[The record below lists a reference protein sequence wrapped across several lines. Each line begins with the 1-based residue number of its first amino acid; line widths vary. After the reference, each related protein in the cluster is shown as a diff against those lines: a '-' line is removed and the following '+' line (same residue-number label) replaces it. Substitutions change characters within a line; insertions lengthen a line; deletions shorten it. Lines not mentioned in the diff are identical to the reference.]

1 MKKIFTASA
10 LAIAAL
16 SVSPIVAVPAAAQAK
31 SVALADVRAAAAKS
45 NAFTVASQQIQ
56 TTYKAQI
63 DQQETRGQTL
73 QAEMNVLI
81 AKYNEEAK
89 KTPQNAAAIQAAGK
103 AVQDKRQAAQTE
115 LGRIG
120 APVDLAIAYVEDQIS
135 VRMNEAIKAAMT
147 AKKVDLLVN
156 PEAVIARENNV
167 DITDAVVAELNRLLP
182 NVSTAVPAGY
192 QAGQLVQQR
201 NQQLM
206 DQARAAQGGA
216 AARPATPAPAPAPT
230 VGFASSP

>member
-16 SVSPIVAVPAAAQAK
+16 SVSPMVAAPAAAQAR
-31 SVALADVRAAAAKS
+31 STAVADVRAAAAKS

-89 KTPQNAAAIQAAGK
+89 KSPQNQAALQAAAK
-103 AVQDKRQAAQTE
+103 AVQDKRQAAQDE
-115 LGRIG
+115 LGKIG
-120 APVDLAIAYVEDQIS
+120 EPVELALAYVEDQIS

-147 AKKVDLLVN
+147 AKKVDLLLQ
-156 PEAVIARENNV
+156 PDAVLARENNV
-167 DITDAVVAELNRLLP
+167 DITDAVVVELNKILP
-182 NVSTAVPAGY
+182 SVTITPPAGY
-192 QAGQLVQQR
+192 KPGQLVQQR

-206 DQARAAQGGA
+206 DAARAAQPGA
-216 AARPATPAPAPAPT
+216 ATPAAGTPPT
-230 VGFASSP
+230 TR

>member
-1 MKKIFTASA
+1 MKKFLAASA
-10 LAIAAL
+10 LAIATL
-16 SVSPIVAVPAAAQAK
+16 SVSPILSAPAIAQAK
-31 SVALADVRAAAAKS
+31 GVAVADVRVAAARS
-45 NAFTVASQQIQ
+45 NAFQTASTQIE

-63 DQQETRGQTL
+63 DQQQSRGQTL
-73 QAEMNVLI
+73 QAEVNVLI
-81 AKYNEEAK
+81 AKYNEEIK
-89 KTPQNAAAIQAAGK
+89 KTPRNETAIAAAGK
-103 AVQDKRQAAQTE
+103 AVQDKQRAAQTE
-115 LGRIG
+115 LGQIG

-167 DITDAVVAELNRLLP
+167 DITDAVVAELNRILP

-192 QAGQLVQQR
+192 QPGQLVQQR

-206 DQARAAQGGA
+206 DQARAAQGGT
-216 AARPATPAPAPAPT
+216 RPATPAPAPTGTAPT
-230 VGFASSP
+230 TR

>member
-1 MKKIFTASA
+1 MKNILAASA

-16 SVSPIVAVPAAAQAK
+16 TVSPIISAPAIAQSK
-31 SVALADVRAAAAKS
+31 GVGVADVRVAAARS
-45 NAFTVASQQIQ
+45 NAFQTASTQIE

-63 DQQETRGQTL
+63 DQQQTRGQTL
-73 QAEMNVLI
+73 QAEVNVLI
-81 AKYNEEAK
+81 AKYNEEIK
-89 KTPQNAAAIQAAGK
+89 KTPRNETAVAAAGK
-103 AVQDKRQAAQTE
+103 AVQDKQRAAQTE
-115 LGRIG
+115 LGQIG

-135 VRMNEAIKAAMT
+135 LRMNEAIKAAMT
-147 AKKVDLLVN
+147 AKKVDLLIN

-216 AARPATPAPAPAPT
+216 AARPATPAPAPTGTAPT
-230 VGFASSP
+230 TR

>member
-1 MKKIFTASA
+1 MKKILVASA
-10 LAIAAL
+10 LAVAAV
-16 SVSPIVAVPAAAQAK
+16 SVSPILSAPAVAQAK
-31 SVALADVRAAAAKS
+31 GVGVADVRVAAARS
-45 NAFTVASQQIQ
+45 NAFQTASTQIE

-63 DQQETRGQTL
+63 DQQQSRGQTL
-73 QAEMNVLI
+73 QAEINVLI
-81 AKYNEEAK
+81 AKYNEESK
-89 KTPQNAAAIQAAGK
+89 KTPQNQATLQAAAK
-103 AVQDKRQAAQTE
+103 AVQDTRQAAQTE

-147 AKKVDLLVN
+147 AKKVDLLIN

-167 DITDAVVAELNRLLP
+167 DITDAVVAELNRILP

-192 QAGQLVQQR
+192 QPGQLVQQR

-206 DQARAAQGGA
+206 DQARAAQG
-216 AARPATPAPAPAPT
+216 ATPAAPAPT
-230 VGFASSP
+230 GTAPTTR

>member
-1 MKKIFTASA
+1 MKKILTASA
-10 LAIAAL
+10 LAIATL
-16 SVSPIVAVPAAAQAK
+16 SVSPMLAAPAAAQARA
-31 SVALADVRAAAAKS
+31 VAVADVRGAAAKS

-89 KTPQNAAAIQAAGK
+89 KTPQNQAALQAAAK
-103 AVQDKRQAAQTE
+103 AVQDKRQAAQAE

-120 APVDLAIAYVEDQIS
+120 APVELALAYVEDQIS

-147 AKKVDLLVN
+147 AKKVDLLLN
-156 PEAVIARENNV
+156 PDAVLARENNV
-167 DITDAVVAELNRLLP
+167 DITDAVVVELNKILP
-182 NVSTAVPAGY
+182 NVTITPPAGY
-192 QAGQLVQQR
+192 QPGQLVQQR
-201 NQQLM
+201 NQQM
-206 DQARAAQGGA
+206 IDAARAAQPAAGA
-216 AARPATPAPAPAPT
+216 PATAPAGTPPT
-230 VGFASSP
+230 TR

>member
-1 MKKIFTASA
+1 MKKILVASA
-10 LAIAAL
+10 LAVAAV
-16 SVSPIVAVPAAAQAK
+16 SVSPILSAPAVAQAK
-31 SVALADVRAAAAKS
+31 GVGVADVRVAAARS
-45 NAFTVASQQIQ
+45 NAFQTASTQIE

-63 DQQETRGQTL
+63 DQQQSRGQTL
-73 QAEMNVLI
+73 QAEINVLI
-81 AKYNEEAK
+81 AKYNEESK
-89 KTPQNAAAIQAAGK
+89 KTPQNQATLQAAAK

-135 VRMNEAIKAAMT
+135 VRMNEAIKGAMT

-167 DITDAVVAELNRLLP
+167 DITDAVVAELNRILP

-192 QAGQLVQQR
+192 QPGQLVQQR

-206 DQARAAQGGA
+206 DQARAAQGA
-216 AARPATPAPAPAPT
+216 APAAPAPT
-230 VGFASSP
+230 GTAPTTR

>member
-1 MKKIFTASA
+1 MKKILVASA
-10 LAIAAL
+10 LAIATL
-16 SVSPIVAVPAAAQAK
+16 SVSPILSAPAFAQAK
-31 SVALADVRAAAAKS
+31 GVGVADVRMAAARS
-45 NAFTVASQQIQ
+45 NAFTVASGQIE

-63 DQQETRGQTL
+63 DQQQSRGETL
-73 QAEMNVLI
+73 QAEINVLI
-81 AKYNEEAK
+81 AKFNEESK
-89 KTPQNAAAIQAAGK
+89 KTPQNQATLQAAAK

-147 AKKVDLLVN
+147 AKKIDLLLN
-156 PEAVIARENNV
+156 PDAVLARENNV
-167 DITDAVVAELNRLLP
+167 DITDAVVVELNRILP

-192 QAGQLVQQR
+192 QPGQLVQQR

-206 DQARAAQGGA
+206 EQARAAQGAKPA
-216 AARPATPAPAPAPT
+216 AAAPAGTAPT
-230 VGFASSP
+230 TR